1 MLNTCEAKFHIRLI
15 PSRWYQEDKDASHE
29 QFIIADKF
37 HDGIS
42 INVIQEIGVGYLC
55 AIDKERE
62 DSQPAHESS

>member
-42 INVIQEIGVGYLC
+42 INAIQEIGVGYLC

-62 DSQPAHESS
+62 DSLNQRMLC